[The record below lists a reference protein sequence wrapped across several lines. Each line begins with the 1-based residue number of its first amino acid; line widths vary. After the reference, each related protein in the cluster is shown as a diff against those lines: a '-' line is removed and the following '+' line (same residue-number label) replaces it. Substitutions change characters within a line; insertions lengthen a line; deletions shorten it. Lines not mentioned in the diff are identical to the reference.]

1 MGHKFAEIAFTKT
14 VREQQQTLGSRSGY
28 AAMDE
33 GADYNHILRS
43 SEAAF
48 ISARDSFY
56 MASVSETAWPYIQ
69 HRGGP
74 VGFMRVLDE
83 KTIGFADFSG
93 NRQYVS
99 TGNFK
104 NNDKVALFF
113 MDYANKTRLKL
124 LGRVRQ
130 LEESET
136 ELLAALE
143 DPNYRARVERG
154 FIITVEAFDWNCPK
168 FIPALYSEAQ
178 VEQVLGSLR
187 VENVALKKA
196 QKNSAPILPSEL
208 GDGPLPLV
216 ISAIAQQ
223 APNIRSYQ
231 LRHKDGSKLP
241 EVLAGSHI
249 RVPVVLANGK
259 RSVRDYTISSD
270 PGQRSY
276 YEIAVQREDNGEG
289 GSEAVH
295 QLYNLGL
302 IINCSN
308 PLNEFQL
315 DTTAPAAVLIAG
327 GIGITPIKA
336 MASKLAEKNIPLH
349 LHYAGRNLQSM
360 AFLEELQRQFGEQL
374 SLYSSAA
381 GERLAIADIL
391 RSAPEDAVFYICGPQ
406 RLIDAVAQIAEQL
419 AINLQRIRYE
429 RFNRD

>member
-1 MGHKFAEIAFTKT
+1 MGHKFAQIAFTKT
-14 VREQQQTLGSRSGY
+14 VREQQQALGSRSGY

-33 GADYNHILRS
+33 GADYNHILRT

-56 MASVSETAWPYIQ
+56 MASVSETDWPYIQ

-130 LEESET
+130 LDESET
-136 ELLAALE
+136 DLLAALE
-143 DPNYRARVERG
+143 DDSYRARVERG
-154 FIITVEAFDWNCPK
+154 FVITVEAFDWNCPK

-178 VEQVLGSLR
+178 VEQVLGALQA
-187 VENVALKKA
+187 ENVALKKA
-196 QKNSAPILPSEL
+196 QKGSASILPSEL

-231 LRHKDGSKLP
+231 LRHEDGLVLP
-241 EVLAGSHI
+241 QVLAGSHI
-249 RVPVVLANGK
+249 RVPVVLASGQ

-270 PGQRSY
+270 PGQRGY
-276 YEIAVQREDNGEG
+276 YEIAVQREENGEG
-289 GSEAVH
+289 GSQALH
-295 QLYNLGL
+295 QQYSLGL
-302 IINCSN
+302 VINCSN

-315 DTTAPAAVLIAG
+315 DEAAPTAVLIAG

-336 MASKLAEKNIPLH
+336 MASRLAAKNIPLQ
-349 LHYAGRNLQSM
+349 LHYAGRNLQGM
-360 AFLEELQRQFGEQL
+360 AFREELQRQFGDQL
-374 SLYSSAA
+374 SLYSSEA
-381 GERLAIADIL
+381 GERLAIANIL
-391 RSAPEDAVFYICGPQ
+391 SSAPEGAAFYICGPQ
-406 RLIDAVAQIAEQL
+406 RLIDAVTQIADQL
-419 AINLQRIRYE
+419 SIDLKRLRYE

>member
-56 MASVSETAWPYIQ
+56 LASVSETDWPYIQ

-208 GDGPLPLV
+208 GDGPLQLV